1 MQPVTLAQALSFRLA
16 RQHLSSPAPTALD
29 AAGSLI
35 GAQAQVHSA
44 AILQLRARSATGTE
58 PAAIAASLNE
68 GRELVKLWAQRSTL
82 HLMPAADLPML
93 FGVRRLQ
100 VAGYQQWYQ
109 REGLSPAQVDILV
122 EAVAAAL
129 REQGPHS
136 RMELS
141 RRLVPQLGDWARPML
156 EHSWGGIIKLACALG
171 YLCHGPAI
179 GTAALEADMETSRE
193 ARFVHLDRWLPG
205 GRPPV
210 MESPA
215 AVAALLR
222 RYLVSFGPAGP
233 ADFRKFS
240 GLPAGPVHQ
249 AFADLGPD
257 LVPVRLGEKATFILA
272 DDLEDLLAAE
282 PAPGE
287 ITVLPLFDPWLLAH
301 QDTGQYLDD
310 RHRPAIYRTAG
321 WISPVVLR
329 QGRVI
334 AHWRHKLVTDRRTG
348 TGWQVELVPLEKV
361 YQKELP
367 AIRRGLRR
375 LSGGLPV
382 TLAAM

>member
-16 RQHLSSPAPTALD
+16 RQHLSRPAPDALTA
-29 AAGSLI
+29 ARSLI

-44 AILQLRARSATGTE
+44 AILQLRARAAAGTE
-58 PAAIAASLNE
+58 PAAITASLNE
-68 GRELVKLWAQRSTL
+68 RRELVKLWAQRSTL
-82 HLMPAADLPML
+82 HLMPAEDLPML

-100 VAGYQQWYQ
+100 VGGYQQWYQ
-109 REGLSPAQVDILV
+109 REGLSPAQVEILV
-122 EAVAAAL
+122 EAVATAL
-129 REQGPHS
+129 REGPHS
-136 RMELS
+136 RMDLS

-171 YLCHGPAI
+171 HLCHAPAL
-179 GTAALEADMETSRE
+179 GAVAAGEEEISRE
-193 ARFVHLDRWLPG
+193 ARFVHLAGWLPG
-205 GRPPV
+205 GIPPV
-210 MESPA
+210 MESAA
-215 AVAALLR
+215 AVAAMLR
-222 RYLVSFGPAGP
+222 RYLGSFGPAGP
-233 ADFRKFS
+233 SDFRKFS

-249 AFADLGPD
+249 AFADLATD
-257 LVPVRLGEKATFILA
+257 LVPVRLAGKPSFILA
-272 DDLEDLLAAE
+272 DDLEALLAAE
-282 PAPGE
+282 PASGG

-301 QDTGQYLDD
+301 QDTGQYVDEK
-310 RHRPAIYRTAG
+310 HRPAIYRTAG

-334 AHWRHKLVTDRRTG
+334 AHWNHRLVTDRRTG
-348 TGWQVELVPLEKV
+348 PGWQVQLVPLEKV

-382 TLAAM
+382 VLAGM